1 MTIRPPTNPLNRGT
15 IKLGIRLL
23 SVGPA
28 TPIVDSMNSTTATV
42 MDAYYNSLLA
52 VVQGASMVEDSEQH
66 MLLELDKKLEQGP
79 LHIRPDE
86 VADIGKDA
94 GLNEAQAYRTFNRL
108 HRDDRIIGAP
118 SPVEEHQAGWGLFW
132 LEDVRL

>member
-1 MTIRPPTNPLNRGT
+1 
-15 IKLGIRLL
+15 
-23 SVGPA
+23 
-28 TPIVDSMNSTTATV
+28 
-42 MDAYYNSLLA
+42 
-52 VVQGASMVEDSEQH
+52 MVEDSEQH
-66 MLLELDKKLEQGP
+66 MLLELDKKLEQRP

-86 VADIGKDA
+86 GADIGKDA